1 VESEGSVDDVNN
13 GVAGRKG
20 IGRAGVVKMD
30 REKRK
35 GSNCGGHGKRRWV
48 WGGVWL
54 IVVREILWER
64 GVDVSGT
71 FGVNKRVLKCQGCE
85 GRGEDWEDGK

>member
-1 VESEGSVDDVNN
+1 MGE
-13 GVAGRKG
+13 
-20 IGRAGVVKMD
+20 D
-30 REKRK
+30 RIKCITDRIRECALANVFTLGDQEKRE
-35 GSNCGGHGKRRWV
+35 GSNCGRHGERRWV

-54 IVVREILWER
+54 IVVREILWEK

-85 GRGEDWEDGK
+85 GKGEDWEDSK